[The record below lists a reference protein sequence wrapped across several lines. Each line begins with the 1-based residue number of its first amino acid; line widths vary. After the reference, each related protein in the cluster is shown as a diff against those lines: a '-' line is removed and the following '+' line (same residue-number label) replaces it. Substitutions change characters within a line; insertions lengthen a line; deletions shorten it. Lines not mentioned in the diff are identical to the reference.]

1 LPASRWANASS
12 GTVRSEKPADPS
24 PGDSGRAARGL
35 PAYVLRV
42 PTGTYRALNPLTK
55 FVIALSSALV
65 AFGVRGWTGP
75 LSVLVVTA
83 AIALIAGVSRSLRR
97 FVLATIPIVASILL
111 VNAFLYPGATDVL
124 FRVGP
129 LAATGTGGT
138 VALQATLRVLAFAL
152 SVAVF
157 SLTTATDDFLA
168 DLECRGTGRRLT
180 FVVGSAIRTI
190 PAMGSRAVEIV
201 EAQRARGLD
210 TEGSIRR
217 RLRGIVPLA
226 GPMVFGSLAEVEERT
241 VALEARAFS
250 APVRRTVMRTLPD
263 GSGQR
268 AMRWLVGLGSIA
280 AVVASIAGRFPLP

>member
-1 LPASRWANASS
+1 
-12 GTVRSEKPADPS
+12 VRSDEPADPS
-24 PGDSGRAARGL
+24 VADRGRAAGRL

-42 PTGTYRALNPLTK
+42 PTGPYRALNPLTK
-55 FVIALSSALV
+55 FVIAIASAIV

-111 VNAFLYPGATDVL
+111 VNAFFYPGATDVL

-129 LAATGTGGT
+129 LAATGTGVT
-138 VALQATLRVLAFAL
+138 VALQATLRVIAFAL

-268 AMRWLVGLGSIA
+268 ALRWLVGLGSIA
-280 AVVASIAGRFPLP
+280 AVAASIAGRFPLP

>member
-1 LPASRWANASS
+1 MRPDP
-12 GTVRSEKPADPS
+12 GPDPTVAIPE
-24 PGDSGRAARGL
+24 PGAAVL

-55 FVIALSSALV
+55 FVIAIASAVV

-83 AIALIAGVSRSLRR
+83 AVALIAGVSRSLRR

-129 LAATGTGGT
+129 FAATGTGVT
-138 VALQATLRVLAFAL
+138 VALQAVLRVVAFAL

-168 DLECRGTGRRLT
+168 DMERRGTGRRLT
-180 FVVGSAIRTI
+180 FVIGSAIRTI
-190 PAMGSRAVEIV
+190 PTMGSRAIEIV

-226 GPMVFGSLAEVEERT
+226 GPMVFGSLGEVEERT
-241 VALEARAFS
+241 IALEARAFS
-250 APVRRTVMRTLPD
+250 APVRRTAMRALPD
-263 GSGQR
+263 SSTQR
-268 AMRWLVGLGSIA
+268 VLRWVVGLGSLV
-280 AVVASIAGRFPLP
+280 AVAVSVAGRFPLP

>member
-1 LPASRWANASS
+1 
-12 GTVRSEKPADPS
+12 VRPDEPADPS
-24 PGDSGRAARGL
+24 VADPRRATRRL
-35 PAYVLRV
+35 PAYVLRI
-42 PTGTYRALNPLTK
+42 PTGPYRALNPYTK

-75 LSVLVVTA
+75 LGVLALTA
-83 AIALIAGVSRSLRR
+83 VIAIAAGVARSLRR
-97 FVLATIPIVASILL
+97 FVLGTIPIVASILL
-111 VNAFLYPGATDVL
+111 VNAFLYPGATDVI
-124 FRVGP
+124 FIVGP
-129 LAATGTGGT
+129 FAATGTGVT
-138 VALQATLRVLAFAL
+138 VALQATLRVIAFAL

-168 DLECRGTGRRLT
+168 DLEQRGAGRRLT

-226 GPMVFGSLAEVEERT
+226 GPMVFGALAEVEERT
-241 VALEARAFS
+241 IALEARAFS
-250 APVRRTVMRTLPD
+250 APVRRTVMRVLPD
-263 GSGQR
+263 GRAQR
-268 AMRWLVGLGSIA
+268 ALRWLVGLGSIA
-280 AVVASIAGRFPLP
+280 AVAASIAGRFPLP

>member
-1 LPASRWANASS
+1 MRPDPGPDSS
-12 GTVRSEKPADPS
+12 VAIPDP
-24 PGDSGRAARGL
+24 GAAVL
-35 PAYVLRV
+35 PAYVLRI
-42 PTGTYRALNPLTK
+42 PTGPYRALNPLTK
-55 FVIALSSALV
+55 FVIAIASAVV

-83 AIALIAGVSRSLRR
+83 AIAAIAGVSRSLRR

-129 LAATGTGGT
+129 FAATGTGVT
-138 VALQATLRVLAFAL
+138 VALQAVLRVVAFAL

-168 DLECRGTGRRLT
+168 DLESRGTGRRLT
-180 FVVGSAIRTI
+180 FVIGSAIRTI
-190 PAMGSRAVEIV
+190 PTMGSRAVEIV

-210 TEGSIRR
+210 TEGPVRR

-226 GPMVFGSLAEVEERT
+226 GPMVFGSLGEVEERT
-241 VALEARAFS
+241 IALEARAFS
-250 APVRRTVMRTLPD
+250 APVRRTAMRALPD
-263 GSGQR
+263 SSTQR
-268 AMRWLVGLGSIA
+268 AVRWVVGLGSLV
-280 AVVASIAGRFPLP
+280 AVAVSVAGYFPLP

>member
-1 LPASRWANASS
+1 MRPDP
-12 GTVRSEKPADPS
+12 GPDPS
-24 PGDSGRAARGL
+24 VAIPEPGTAVL

-42 PTGTYRALNPLTK
+42 PTGPYRALNPLTK
-55 FVIALSSALV
+55 FVIAIASAVV

-75 LSVLVVTA
+75 LAVLAVTA

-129 LAATGTGGT
+129 FAATGTGVT
-138 VALQATLRVLAFAL
+138 VALQAVLRVVAFAL

-157 SLTTATDDFLA
+157 SLTTATDDFLV
-168 DLECRGTGRRLT
+168 DLERRGTGRRLT
-180 FVVGSAIRTI
+180 FVIGSAIRTI
-190 PAMGSRAVEIV
+190 PTMGMRAVEIV

-226 GPMVFGSLAEVEERT
+226 GPMVFGSLGEVEERT
-241 VALEARAFS
+241 IALEARAFS
-250 APVRRTVMRTLPD
+250 APVRRTAMRVLPD
-263 GSGQR
+263 SSAQR
-268 AMRWLVGLGSIA
+268 TVRWVVGLGSLA
-280 AVVASIAGRFPLP
+280 AVAVSVAGRFPLP